1 MYSFLC
7 LAELITKNVIR
18 QTAPIKLRL
27 LMTRSIIGTLKLGP
41 VMNNF
46 IKSLKRYTQKSV
58 PIVSKIINIK

>member
-18 QTAPIKLRL
+18 QTAPIKLKL

-46 IKSLKRYTQKSV
+46 IKSLLYHIRKKAYL
-58 PIVSKIINIK
+58 